1 MNKLQVASGKSQ
13 AKQAA
18 ARTLLLVACVL
29 LLSACQQPT
38 PADTTRL
45 KLTVAAGVTAC
56 RAYVLDTRLPRDAE
70 MTDYCGRMFPTPEK
84 ALER

>member
-1 MNKLQVASGKSQ
+1 MSKSQAASGKRQ

-18 ARTLLLVACVL
+18 ARTLLLAACCL
-29 LLSACQQPT
+29 PLLSCRPPT
-38 PADTTRL
+38 QADTDRL

-56 RAYVLDTRLPRDAE
+56 RAYVLDTRMPRDSE
-70 MTDYCGRMFPTPEK
+70 LTDYCGRMFPTPEK